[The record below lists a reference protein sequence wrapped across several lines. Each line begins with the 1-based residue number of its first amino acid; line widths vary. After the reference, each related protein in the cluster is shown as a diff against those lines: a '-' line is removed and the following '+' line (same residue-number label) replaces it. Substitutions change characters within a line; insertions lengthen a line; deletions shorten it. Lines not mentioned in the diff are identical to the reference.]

1 MNKKFKVQIRTK
13 NYSSAPLRGAIFSDQ
28 RVIVRLG
35 STTTITSA
43 FPKGVQLGRPI
54 KEINKVE
61 AVENSR
67 SKLRMKSCF
76 AQHDLPQSVWWDS
89 IDDLM
94 TETNP
99 IPYPIV
105 AKRIFGFKGHGMLLI
120 NNKEELDNFIKNT
133 NTSGYYFEEFKNY
146 AREYRLH
153 CTKTECFMSW
163 RKLRKSDAK
172 ERWFFNSSN
181 CNWISPE
188 HELFNRP
195 NNWANI
201 ERDCIQAMIAVGL
214 DIGAVDVRVQSKD
227 NPEYIILEV
236 NSAPALGEQGIEI
249 YKNEIIK
256 LIENYA

>member
-1 MNKKFKVQIRTK
+1 
-13 NYSSAPLRGAIFSDQ
+13 
-28 RVIVRLG
+28 
-35 STTTITSA
+35 
-43 FPKGVQLGRPI
+43 
-54 KEINKVE
+54 
-61 AVENSR
+61 
-67 SKLRMKSCF
+67 
-76 AQHDLPQSVWWDS
+76 
-89 IDDLM
+89 
-94 TETNP
+94 
-99 IPYPIV
+99 
-105 AKRIFGFKGHGMLLI
+105 
-120 NNKEELDNFIKNT
+120 
-133 NTSGYYFEEFKNY
+133 
-146 AREYRLH
+146 
-153 CTKTECFMSW
+153 MSW